1 MDEFDTSCEPD
12 MPFTL
17 IIAETRSGERQ
28 HGPQP
33 FSSRGD
39 DMPGQLRDQGRTT
52 FHFFD
57 DQAIYPPQIFG
68 NDVFDRIK
76 RGLRPVL
83 ARIIQANDNGQAP
96 YPLICPSTKRH
107 RT

>member
-1 MDEFDTSCEPD
+1 MFPRDV
-12 MPFTL
+12 PFTM
-17 IIAETRSGERQ
+17 IIAEMRSGESH

-52 FHFFD
+52 VHLFD
-57 DQAIYPPQIFG
+57 DQAIYLPQIFG

-83 ARIIQANDNGQAP
+83 ARFVQTNDNGQAP
-96 YPLICPSTKRH
+96 YPFICPSSKKH
-107 RT
+107 RA